1 MHSWSP
7 WGHVTFRSFFHSSVC
22 TPTRSLSH
30 SFVLSFVRLFVRSF
44 FRSVCRSVVRSFLSS
59 FVGSF
64 VVSFRPFVRSFFRS
78 LVRWFGPSFGW
89 SVGQS
94 FVRSFLCSVVSFILC
109 IWLLNSLL
117 NIVVV
122 MMASIQVKICFFF
135 LFSILH
141 VGCNYSYFVLVIHP
155 SIFFSI
161 RVGFAQALG
170 FLPKFMLSSRLKVVS
185 TISFSSTTNHTGRK
199 VHASKR
205 NKRVLVCDSLRRLNV
220 ALFHRFQ
227 CFNFVCCKYVL
238 LWASFEIMLGI
249 VSSI

>member
-78 LVRWFGPSFGW
+78 LVRWLGPSFGW

-109 IWLLNSLL
+109 IWLLTSIL

-122 MMASIQVKICFFF
+122 MMALIQVKICFFF
-135 LFSILH
+135 SFLYFMSEVIIPISCKWYTLH
-141 VGCNYSYFVLVIHP
+141 FF
-155 SIFFSI
+155 FFSI

-170 FLPKFMLSSRLKVVS
+170 FLPKFMLSSRLKVVG
-185 TISFSSTTNHTGRK
+185 TISFSSTTNQTK
-199 VHASKR
+199 SACLKT
-205 NKRVLVCDSLRRLNV
+205 
-220 ALFHRFQ
+220 
-227 CFNFVCCKYVL
+227 
-238 LWASFEIMLGI
+238 
-249 VSSI
+249 